1 MVRVGIKFFDRV
13 EPGDR
18 MPRVGNFGWLLL
30 GFLAFA
36 IVERLYERRF
46 SQQAKRGEVKM
57 LWSYV
62 MFYILHTLIYVGT
75 GLEYFLLRRVVVWP
89 VVVLGLILFAVS
101 LGLRLTAIRALGR
114 YWSLNLEIRGDH
126 QLVREGIYRHMR
138 HPAYSAI
145 MLEVISIP
153 LVGNAWWVL
162 AISVGAYIPLLLAR
176 WWREER
182 EMVGK
187 FGEAYEQYRREVPAF
202 LPWRLPRGEGC

>member
-1 MVRVGIKFFDRV
+1 
-13 EPGDR
+13 
-18 MPRVGNFGWLLL
+18 
-30 GFLAFA
+30 
-36 IVERLYERRF
+36 
-46 SQQAKRGEVKM
+46 
-57 LWSYV
+57 
-62 MFYILHTLIYVGT
+62 MFYILHALIYVGT

-89 VVVLGLILFAVS
+89 VVVLGLILFGVS

-162 AISVGAYIPLLLAR
+162 VVSVGAYIPLLLAR

>member
-1 MVRVGIKFFDRV
+1 
-13 EPGDR
+13 
-18 MPRVGNFGWLLL
+18 MPRVGKFGWLLL
-30 GFLAFA
+30 GFLAVA

-57 LWSYV
+57 FWSYV
-62 MFYILHTLIYVGT
+62 MFHILHTLIYIGT

-89 VVVLGLILFAVS
+89 VVALGLVLFTVS

-162 AISVGAYIPLLLAR
+162 VVSVGIYIPLLLAR

-187 FGEAYEQYRREVPAF
+187 FGEVYEQYQREVPAF
-202 LPWRLPRGEGC
+202 LPWRLPRGG

>member
-1 MVRVGIKFFDRV
+1 
-13 EPGDR
+13 

-36 IVERLYERRF
+36 IAERLYERRF

-62 MFYILHTLIYVGT
+62 MFYILHALIYVGT

-89 VVVLGLILFAVS
+89 VVVLGLILFGVS

-126 QLVREGIYRHMR
+126 QLVRE
-138 HPAYSAI
+138 
-145 MLEVISIP
+145 VISIP

-162 AISVGAYIPLLLAR
+162 VVSVGAYIPLLLAR

>member
-1 MVRVGIKFFDRV
+1 
-13 EPGDR
+13 
-18 MPRVGNFGWLLL
+18 MPRVGKFGWLLL

-62 MFYILHTLIYVGT
+62 MFHILHTLIYVGT
-75 GLEYFLLRRVVVWP
+75 GLEYFLLRRAVVWP
-89 VVVLGLILFAVS
+89 VVALGLVLFGVS
-101 LGLRLTAIRALGR
+101 LGLRLTAIRTLGR

-126 QLVREGIYRHMR
+126 QLVREGIYRYMR
-138 HPAYSAI
+138 HPAYAAI

-162 AISVGAYIPLLLAR
+162 ALSVGVYIPLLLAR

-182 EMVGK
+182 EMIGK

-202 LPWRLPRGEGC
+202 LPWRLPRGEGR

>member
-1 MVRVGIKFFDRV
+1 
-13 EPGDR
+13 
-18 MPRVGNFGWLLL
+18 
-30 GFLAFA
+30 
-36 IVERLYERRF
+36 
-46 SQQAKRGEVKM
+46 
-57 LWSYV
+57 
-62 MFYILHTLIYVGT
+62 
-75 GLEYFLLRRVVVWP
+75 
-89 VVVLGLILFAVS
+89 
-101 LGLRLTAIRALGR
+101 
-114 YWSLNLEIRGDH
+114 
-126 QLVREGIYRHMR
+126 MR

>member
-1 MVRVGIKFFDRV
+1 
-13 EPGDR
+13 
-18 MPRVGNFGWLLL
+18 
-30 GFLAFA
+30 
-36 IVERLYERRF
+36 VERLYERRF

-75 GLEYFLLRRVVVWP
+75 GLEYFLLRRVVIWP
-89 VVVLGLILFAVS
+89 VVVLGLILFGIS
-101 LGLRLTAIRALGR
+101 LALRLTAIRALGR

-126 QLVREGIYRHMR
+126 QLVREGIYRRMR
-138 HPAYSAI
+138 HPAYTAI

-162 AISVGAYIPLLLAR
+162 AVSVGAYIPLLLAR

-202 LPWRLPRGEGC
+202 LPCRLPRGEGC

>member
-1 MVRVGIKFFDRV
+1 MIGVWSF
-13 EPGDR
+13 
-18 MPRVGNFGWLLL
+18 NWLLF

-36 IVERLYERRF
+36 AAERLYERRF
-46 SQQAKRGEVKM
+46 SNQAKRGDVKM

-62 MFYILHTLIYVGT
+62 AFHIMHTLIYVGT
-75 GLEYFLLRRVVVWP
+75 GVECFLLRRAAVYP
-89 VVVLGLILFAVS
+89 LVVLGLILFAVS
-101 LGLRLTAIRALGR
+101 LLLRLMAIRALGR
-114 YWSLNLEIRGDH
+114 YWSLNLEIRKDH
-126 QLVREGIYRHMR
+126 QLVREGIYRYMR

-153 LVGNAWWVL
+153 LVGNAWCVL
-162 AISVGAYIPLLLAR
+162 ALSVGVYIPLLLVR

-202 LPWRLPRGEGC
+202 LPWRFSRGGGC